1 MTALILSMVLG
12 CSSKIVVS
20 TTPDNA
26 SIYITKQDYGNAPP
40 MASMVPPIY
49 LAKGEGT
56 LSCNVDYFA
65 WNKFYVYADA
75 PGYKAQVVQVPGEV
89 KVLPGVVAFCLC
101 LPAGIWAYGPADTPI
116 NMELK
121 PD

>member
-12 CSSKIVVS
+12 CTSKITVNA
-20 TTPDNA
+20 TPNNA
-26 SIYITKQDYGNAPP
+26 SIYITKQDYGNSAP
-40 MASMVPPIY
+40 MASTVPVMY
-49 LAKGEGT
+49 EAKGEGS

-101 LPAGIWAYGPADTPI
+101 LPAGIWAYRLARTPI

-121 PD
+121 PE